1 MAKSWPE
8 VIITGIVAL
17 FGIGKLV
24 HDELKEANETE
35 RKKQKKVNNN

>member
-24 HDELKEANETE
+24 HDELKEAEENE
-35 RKKQKKVNNN
+35 RKNRLD